1 MMGRTTLAK
10 LRVTGATGALALA
23 LVIPGW
29 RPATAQAA
37 QDPAGAAAQPAGTA
51 QPSTDGTPAVPGQ
64 GRRRRTPPPAVT
76 PVQETAE
83 AQKRYT
89 AGDYNGA
96 VTQAKVALTK
106 NDKYT
111 PAMLV
116 MAKAYYKLRKH
127 EWVRH
132 LWKMMQANNAT
143 QAEQAEMYHLLAWM
157 EIEKKNVPGAI
168 DMLKKAAD
176 ARPENPVL
184 WNNLGA
190 QYLEAKNYRDAAPA
204 LEKAVELNPS
214 FAKAFLNLGSAYR
227 GLREYDRAAGSYQKA
242 LQLFPN
248 YADAVFHLG
257 ILYLDAD
264 KVPNMDTI
272 AKLNTAL
279 GHFQRYKQMMGNLLA
294 RGGDPVDTYVAEA
307 HEKIGKEQKR
317 IERAKAQAER
327 ERQRAAQKAAEAAK
341 PAETPPAEAKPGEA
355 KPADPKPPEGN
366 AAGGQPAPKA
376 EDDKPLPPSTP

>member
-1 MMGRTTLAK
+1 M
-10 LRVTGATGALALA
+10 
-23 LVIPGW
+23 
-29 RPATAQAA
+29 
-37 QDPAGAAAQPAGTA
+37 
-51 QPSTDGTPAVPGQ
+51 
-64 GRRRRTPPPAVT
+64 T
-76 PVQETAE
+76 PVNETAE
-83 AQKRYT
+83 AQKHYND
-89 AGDYNGA
+89 GNFNGA
-96 VTQAKVALTK
+96 VAQAKVALTK

-157 EIEKKNVPGAI
+157 EIEKKNVPGSI
-168 DMLKKAAD
+168 DMLKKAAE
-176 ARPENPVL
+176 ARPENPVF

-227 GLREYDRAAGSYQKA
+227 GLKEYDRAAGSYQKA

-307 HEKIGKEQKR
+307 QDKISKEQKR
-317 IERAKAQAER
+317 IERAKAQVER
-327 ERQRAAQKAAEAAK
+327 ERQRATQKAAEAK
-341 PAETPPAEAKPGEA
+341 PAEGGPGGWRQRAKADRPAGRPGTAQAKP
-355 KPADPKPPEGN
+355 
-366 AAGGQPAPKA
+366 Q
-376 EDDKPLPPSTP
+376 DKPQDSPPRKRPRTNPCRPRPE